1 MWNREHIDRGIA
13 SLKKAEDLGGTFGVY
28 ALQAAIATCHAR
40 ADSPEKTNWNRISAL
55 YDALS
60 EIAPSPVV
68 ELNRAVAISMAY
80 EPKVG
85 LEMVDSLMEDPAL
98 RNYHL
103 LPSVRANL
111 LLKLGRKREASE
123 EFQRAALL
131 TQNVQEQK
139 FLLKQA
145 KDCMK

>member
-1 MWNREHIDRGIA
+1 M
-13 SLKKAEDLGGTFGVY
+13 Y
-28 ALQAAIATCHAR
+28 ALQAAIAACHAE
-40 ADSPEKTNWNRISAL
+40 AASPEKTNWERISTL
-55 YDALS
+55 YQALS

-80 EPKVG
+80 GPSAG
-85 LEMVDSLMEDPAL
+85 LEIVDSLLLDPTL
-98 RNYHL
+98 KNYHL
-103 LPSVRANL
+103 LPSVKGNF
-111 LLKLGRKREASE
+111 LLKLGRKKEACK
-123 EFQRAALL
+123 EFQRAASL